1 MLENSALCYD
11 LHSHSIASDGV
22 LTPTELVA
30 RASKC
35 GVDVLA
41 LTDHD
46 GLSGVPEAL
55 LAAKNHDL
63 KVVSGVEIS
72 VTWNKYLLHI
82 VGLCV
87 DHTNQILNEG
97 LKKIR
102 NTRTERAHEMA
113 RRLEAYGIPD
123 VLEGVMKHANGEVIS
138 RSHFAYFLIEKGYA
152 KDQKQVFK
160 NFLVSNK
167 PGYVATEWATLEE
180 TINWIRGAGG
190 IAVIAHPAR
199 YKMTATKFRKL
210 LAEFKLLGG
219 ASIEVLSSS
228 HSFDESI
235 KMSAYA
241 QKFDLYASQGS
252 DFHRPHT
259 QYVELG
265 RLPKMP
271 VGCTPVWESPEWRV

>member
-22 LTPTELVA
+22 LTPAELVA
-30 RASKC
+30 RASRC

-46 GLSGVPEAL
+46 GLSGVPEAQ
-55 LAAKNHDL
+55 LAAEKYGIKL
-63 KVVSGVEIS
+63 VSGVEIS
-72 VTWNKYLLHI
+72 VTWNNYLLHI

-87 DHTNQILNEG
+87 DHTNQALQEG
-97 LKKIR
+97 LEKIR
-102 NTRTERAHEMA
+102 ETRTDRAHEMA
-113 RRLEAYGIPD
+113 RRLEVYGIAN
-123 VLEGVMKHANGEVIS
+123 VLEGVMKHASGEVIS
-138 RSHFAYFLIEKGYA
+138 RSHFACFLIEKGYA

-160 NFLVSNK
+160 NFLVSGK

-199 YKMTATKFRKL
+199 YKMSATKFRKL

-252 DFHRPHT
+252 DFHRPNT
-259 QYVELG
+259 PCVELG

>member
-1 MLENSALCYD
+1 MLENNVLCYD
-11 LHSHSIASDGV
+11 LHSHSVASDGV

-46 GLSGVPEAL
+46 GVSGVHEAL
-55 LAAKNHDL
+55 LAAENHSL
-63 KVVSGVEIS
+63 NVVPGVEIS

-87 DHTNQILNEG
+87 DHTNQTLLEG

-102 NTRTERAHEMA
+102 DTRTERAHEMA

-123 VLEGVMKHANGEVIS
+123 VLKGVMKHANGEVIG

-160 NFLVSNK
+160 NFLVPNK
-167 PGYVATEWATLEE
+167 PGYVATEWATLED

-190 IAVIAHPAR
+190 VAVIAHPAR

-219 ASIEVLSSS
+219 TSIEVLSSS
-228 HSFDESI
+228 HSLDESI

-241 QKFDLYASQGS
+241 QKFELYASQGS
-252 DFHRPHT
+252 DFHRPSM